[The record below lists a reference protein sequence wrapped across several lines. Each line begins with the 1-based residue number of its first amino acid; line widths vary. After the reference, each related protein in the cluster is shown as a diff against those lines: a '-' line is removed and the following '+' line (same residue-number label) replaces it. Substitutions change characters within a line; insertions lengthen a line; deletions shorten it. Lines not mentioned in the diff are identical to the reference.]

1 MAAAHRGAFRIP
13 GKTQGIK
20 LMATLVLS
28 AAGAAL
34 GSSLG
39 GSVLGLSM
47 TAVGRFAGATLGRAI
62 DQRILGAGGQTIET
76 GRLDRLRLSTAGEGQ
91 PIPQIYGRMR
101 VGGHIIWATQFTEKT
116 STSGGGKGGQPK
128 IREYSYSVSLA
139 VALCEGDI
147 TSVNRVWAD
156 GAEVSVFDLN
166 MRVYSGSGDQLPDSK
181 MEAVE
186 GVGAVPAYR
195 GTAYVVFEDLDLE
208 RFGNR
213 VPQFSFEVTRPV
225 QDNPED
231 VPFNLRAVAMIPG
244 TGEYSLATEAVSLD
258 SGAGKSQ
265 VVNVNSPSDRPD
277 FVTSL
282 RHLQDE
288 VPDCGAASL
297 VVSWFGSDL
306 RCGSCVIEPN
316 VEQTETD
323 STGMPWRVSGLDRED
338 AGTVPVENGRPVYG
352 GTPCDASVVQAIRD
366 MTSKGLDVLYYP
378 FILMEQMPGN
388 DLPNPWTGEGEQ
400 PKLPWRGRITASVA
414 PGQAGDLTGT
424 SAIDA
429 EVAAFFGAAQ
439 VDDFTIEDGVVR
451 YVPDTLDPGVQ
462 DNGDTGEP
470 EVPQDWG
477 YRRFILHQAHL
488 CALAGDVT
496 AFCIGSEMRSLT
508 QLRGALGFPAVE
520 ALRVLAAD
528 CREILGPDVKIGYA
542 ADWSEYFGYHPQD
555 GRGDVYFHLDPLWAD
570 PNIDFIGIDNYMRLS
585 DWRDGEDHAD
595 AEWGSIYDLDYL
607 RQNIAGGEGYDWY
620 YPSPEARDLQQRE
633 AITDGAH
640 GEPWVYRYKDIRNW
654 WSQPHHDRIGGVRQ
668 TAATEWVPES
678 KPIWFTEIGCAAV
691 DKATNEPNKFLDPK
705 SSESTLPMY
714 SNGLRD
720 ELIQHQYLRAMLSYW
735 GDPAHNPVS
744 TVYGDPMIDMGR
756 VFVWA
761 WDARPYPW
769 FPNVEEMWSDGPNYR
784 RGHWINGR
792 VSGRTLASVV
802 AEICERSGLH
812 DHDVSALHGFVRG
825 YLAPDVAEAR
835 RALQPLMIAY
845 GFDAIERDGVLVFR
859 NRDGAR
865 PANLNMA
872 QFARHDDLGADVVQ
886 SRSSDAEMS
895 GRVRLNFV
903 QADGDYRNI
912 AEESVLPDEETHAV
926 AESEVPILLTRP
938 EGRQAVERWLSEA
951 RVSRDTVRF
960 ALPLSQQ
967 ALGAGDVIRL
977 PGGAGDMTVRIDRVE
992 QTTHQLIDAV
1002 RIEPEVYHPA
1012 DFPDDPTSAQ
1022 RFQAS
1027 GPVLPLFLDLPLIRG
1042 DEVPYAP
1049 HLAVT
1054 SDPWPGDVA
1063 LYDAAE
1069 DAGYRLNKVVRSA
1082 STVGVTLNEVSVAPS
1097 GLVDLGTQI
1106 DVALTTGT
1114 LSSVSDRGILS
1125 GANLA
1130 ALGTG
1135 APGDWEVIQFK
1146 TAELI
1151 GRGQWRLS
1159 HLLRGQAGTD
1169 AMTPTVLAAGA
1180 YFVLLD
1186 GTPGQIELPLA
1197 LRGQARSYRIGPADK
1212 PYDHA
1217 AYRQQEH
1224 VFAGNGLRPYRP
1236 VHLKARTEGSDIRL
1250 SWIRRARIEGD
1261 GWGLPDIPLG
1271 EAREAYYLRVR
1282 VDGSLRRQVEISEP
1296 EWIYT
1301 PAMQAEDGF
1310 AGDGVFE
1317 VAQVSDRFGP
1327 GAWAQ
1332 VAVTA

>member
-1 MAAAHRGAFRIP
+1 
-13 GKTQGIK
+13 
-20 LMATLVLS
+20 MATLVLS

-62 DQRILGAGGQTIET
+62 DQRILGAGGRTIET

-91 PIPQIYGRMR
+91 PVAQVYGRMR
-101 VGGHIIWATQFTEKT
+101 VGGHIIWATQFREKT
-116 STSGGGKGGQPK
+116 SSSGGGKGAQPK

-139 VALCEGDI
+139 VALCEGEI
-147 TSVNRVWAD
+147 TGVNRIWAD
-156 GAEVSVFDLN
+156 GAEISIYDVT
-166 MRVYSGSGDQLPDSK
+166 MRVYPGSRDQLPDPK

-225 QDNPED
+225 QDDPED
-231 VPFNLRAVAMIPG
+231 VPFNIRGVAMIPG
-244 TGEYSLATEAVSLD
+244 TGEYSLATEAVALD
-258 SGAGKSQ
+258 GGAGKSD
-265 VVNVNSPSDRPD
+265 VINVNSPSDRPD

-282 RHLQDE
+282 KHLQDE
-288 VPDCGAASL
+288 VPDCGSASL

-306 RCGSCVIEPN
+306 RCGDCVIQPK
-316 VEQTETD
+316 VEQNQRD
-323 STGMPWRVSGLDRED
+323 SAEMPWSVSGLARAD
-338 AGTVPVENGRPVYG
+338 AGLVPVEDGRPVYG

-366 MTSKGLDVLYYP
+366 MTDKGLEVLYYP

-388 DLPNPWTGEGEQ
+388 SLPNPWDGEIGQ

-414 PGQAGDLTGT
+414 PGQAGDPTGT
-424 SAIDA
+424 SAIDD
-429 EVAAFFGAAQ
+429 EVAAFFGAAR
-439 VDDFTIEDGVVR
+439 VDDFAVVDGVIR
-451 YVPDTLDPGVQ
+451 FVPPTSGIVDEGEDEGDP
-462 DNGDTGEP
+462 
-470 EVPQDWG
+470 VPQDWG

-488 CALAGDVT
+488 CALAGGVT

-508 QLRGALGFPAVE
+508 QLRGASGFPAVD
-520 ALRVLAAD
+520 AMRALAAD
-528 CREILGPDVKIGYA
+528 CRAILGPDVKIGYA

-555 GRGDVYFHLDPLWAD
+555 GSGDVYFHLDPLWAD

-585 DWRDGEDHAD
+585 DWRDGESHAD
-595 AEWGSIYDLDYL
+595 ADWGSIYNLDYL
-607 RQNIAGGEGYDWY
+607 RANVAGGEGYDWF
-620 YPSPEARDLQQRE
+620 YPSQEARDLQQR
-633 AITDGAH
+633 APITDGAY

-654 WSQPHHDRIGGVRQ
+654 WSQPHHERIGGTRQ
-668 TAATEWVPES
+668 ATPTAWVPES

-705 SSESTLPMY
+705 SSESTLPAY

-720 ELIQHQYLRAMLSYW
+720 ELIQHQYLRAMLGYW
-735 GDPAHNPVS
+735 GDPQNNPVS
-744 TVYGDPMIDMGR
+744 GVYDAPMIDMGR
-756 VFVWA
+756 VYVWA

-769 FPNVEEMWSDGPNYR
+769 FPNVDEMWSDGPNYR

-802 AEICERSGLH
+802 AEICERSGLR
-812 DHDVSALHGFVRG
+812 DHDVSGLYGFVRG
-825 YLAPDVAEAR
+825 YLAPDVADAR

-865 PANLNMA
+865 ATRLGMA
-872 QFARHDDLGADVVQ
+872 QLALHDDLGSEVAQ
-886 SRSSDAEMS
+886 SRSSEAEMS

-903 QADGDYRNI
+903 EADGDYRNI
-912 AEESVLPDEETHAV
+912 AEESVLPDAATHAV
-926 AESEVPILLTRP
+926 AESEVPLLLTRP

-951 RVSRDTVRF
+951 RVARDGVRF

-967 ALGAGDVIRL
+967 ALGAGDVVRL
-977 PGGAGDMTVRIDRVE
+977 PHEAGDMTVRIDRVE
-992 QTTHQLIDAV
+992 QTTHQLIEAI

-1012 DFPDDPTSAQ
+1012 DFPDDPAPAR
-1022 RFQAS
+1022 RFNAS

-1042 DEVPYAP
+1042 DEVPHAP

-1054 SDPWPGDVA
+1054 ADPWPGDVA
-1063 LYDAAE
+1063 VYDAAE
-1069 DAGYRLNKVVRSA
+1069 DAGYALNSLVGVA
-1082 STVGVTLNEVSVAPS
+1082 ATVGVTLTEVGQAPG
-1097 GLVDLGTQI
+1097 GLVDLGTGLE
-1106 DVALTTGT
+1106 VALTTGS
-1114 LSSVSDRGILS
+1114 LSSVSEAGLLA

-1130 ALGTG
+1130 AIGTG
-1135 APGDWEVIQFK
+1135 DPDSWEVIQFR
-1146 TAELI
+1146 TADLVAPGI
-1151 GRGQWRLS
+1151 WRLG
-1159 HLLRGQAGTD
+1159 HLLRGQFGTD
-1169 AMTPTVLAAGA
+1169 AVRTGTLGAGA

-1186 GTPGQIELPLA
+1186 GTPAQISLPSS
-1197 LRGQARSYRIGPADK
+1197 LRGQSRHFRIGPADK

-1217 AYRQQEH
+1217 VYRH
-1224 VFAGNGLRPYRP
+1224 VVEAFAGNGLRPLSP
-1236 VHLKARTEGSDIRL
+1236 VHLRVRQAGQDLDLT
-1250 SWIRRARIEGD
+1250 WIRRARIEAD
-1261 GWGLPDIPLG
+1261 GWDLPDIPLG
-1271 EAREAYYLRVR
+1271 EDREAYRVR
-1282 VDGSLRRQVEISEP
+1282 VLAGARVLREVEVTQP
-1296 EWIYT
+1296 GWTYG
-1301 PAMQAEDGF
+1301 AAQQAEDGF
-1310 AGDGVFE
+1310 AAGAVFE

-1327 GAWAQ
+1327 GAWAR
-1332 VAVTA
+1332 VAGPA